1 MEDRNKM
8 EDRNENIFQ
17 ICPKC
22 HIGYDMNNINFF
34 DHILKCDGRSDII
47 TTRFYTEKQFYQEN
61 KPLKQIVIE
70 PFITKRP
77 VTR

>member
-1 MEDRNKM
+1 MEDR
-8 EDRNENIFQ
+8 DENIFQ

-22 HIGYDMNNINFF
+22 HIGYDMININLF

-47 TTRFYTEKQFYQEN
+47 TTRFYTKQQFYQKN